1 MAMEHDDAEL
11 ETLEVIE
18 LDAAG
23 RRIGAAWRDDAD
35 AIPEVAY
42 GRDAD
47 PTSLAGI
54 WEALARS

>member
-1 MAMEHDDAEL
+1 MAIDLDEVEL
-11 ETLEVIE
+11 EALEVIE

-23 RRIGAAWRDDAD
+23 RRIGSAWRDDD
-35 AIPEVAY
+35 SIPELAY
-42 GRDAD
+42 GRDPD

>member
-1 MAMEHDDAEL
+1 MAIDLDEMEI

-18 LDAAG
+18 LDESG
-23 RRIGAAWRDDAD
+23 RRIGSAFRNEGDP
-35 AIPEVAY
+35 IPELAY

-54 WEALARS
+54 WEALAHS

>member
-1 MAMEHDDAEL
+1 MAIDLDEVEL

-23 RRIGAAWRDDAD
+23 RRIGSAWRDECDS
-35 AIPEVAY
+35 IPELAY